1 MLRVFYRHNVPS
13 HQPQNT
19 IFVGSECDQ
28 KEVLR
33 EQYTRSRC
41 FWFRHARTDQLSVR
55 GLSFQVVTRRRLSLS
70 SFQFVCG
77 RVGSSST
84 CNLLEGVYCL
94 SKTPSLLDLKWIKAL
109 RIKHTYYSIES
120 VAKAGHSASAHAQTL
135 SPWIPSQKHLVA
147 G

>member
-1 MLRVFYRHNVPS
+1 MLLVPS
-13 HQPQNT
+13 RAYRSVVSQGVEFP
-19 IFVGSECDQ
+19 GSDAETSLT
-28 KEVLR
+28 LR
-33 EQYTRSRC
+33 
-41 FWFRHARTDQLSVR
+41 
-55 GLSFQVVTRRRLSLS
+55 

-109 RIKHTYYSIES
+109 RIKRTYYSIES